1 MPSRWWISQCCCCR
15 ACAHDQ
21 YNTTIYGM
29 DDRYRGI
36 KGQRNVVFMNE
47 ADARQLGFAEGDRVD
62 MAAICND
69 GRERCVTGFVVVIYQ
84 IPRGNIAAYY
94 PETNPLVPIDSIG
107 RACLPRPPSPSR
119 CW

>member
-1 MPSRWWISQCCCCR
+1 MAWMTAIVAS
-15 ACAHDQ
+15 
-21 YNTTIYGM
+21 
-29 DDRYRGI
+29 

-69 GRERCVTGFVVVIYQ
+69 GRERSVTGFVVVIYQ

-107 RACLPRPPSPSR
+107 AGSFTPTSKSIPVLVTASNRQDNLLLL
-119 CW
+119 